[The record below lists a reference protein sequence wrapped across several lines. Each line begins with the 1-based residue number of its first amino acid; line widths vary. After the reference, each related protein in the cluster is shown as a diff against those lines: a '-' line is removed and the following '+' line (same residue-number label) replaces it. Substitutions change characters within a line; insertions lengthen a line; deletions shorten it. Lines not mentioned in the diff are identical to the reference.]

1 MKKMLE
7 HFCCVNIPPVPDG
20 TAPELENSVQCF
32 SLVFLFCQLKSI
44 QKSKNKKLP
53 PVALG
58 W

>member
-20 TAPELENSVQCF
+20 TAAELENSVQCF
-32 SLVFLFCQLKSI
+32 SFGFPLLSI
-44 QKSKNKKLP
+44 KVHSKIKKPP